1 MMETS
6 KLLKRL
12 EESTGYDHIRRLR
25 VKRGEGHRLSPA
37 IDRNQNRWLNI
48 FLSGNMLTEGCK
60 AVFYYDDS
68 EEPFA
73 EQTFT
78 ELIHN
83 AYDEWLIW
91 IIKKDL
97 RRVGFKGEF
106 RIRIEII
113 DTNGSE
119 VCKIKVP
126 IRGKVGRK
134 LKYT

>member
-6 KLLKRL
+6 KLLQRL
-12 EESTGYDHIRRLR
+12 ESMKDDRHNRRLR
-25 VKRGEGHRLSPA
+25 VKQGGSHKVSPA
-37 IDRNQNRWLNI
+37 VDRNQKRWLNI

-73 EQTFT
+73 EQVFA

-97 RRVGFKGEF
+97 RRVGYKGEF
-106 RIRIEII
+106 SIRIKII
-113 DTNGSE
+113 DADGSE
-119 VCKIKVP
+119 ICKIKVP
-126 IRGKVGRK
+126 VKGKVGKR

>member
-1 MMETS
+1 MMDAT
-6 KLLKRL
+6 LKKVLKQIEPEHYRMCK
-12 EESTGYDHIRRLR
+12 
-25 VKRGEGHRLSPA
+25 VKQGGSHA
-37 IDRNQNRWLNI
+37 IPSVDRNMNRWLNI

-68 EEPFA
+68 EEPFN
-73 EQTFT
+73 EQVFT
-78 ELIHN
+78 ESTRN
-83 AYDEWLIW
+83 VYGEWLIW

-106 RIRIEII
+106 RILIVIF
-113 DTNGSE
+113 DADGSE

>member
-12 EESTGYDHIRRLR
+12 EESTRYDHIRRLR
-25 VKRGEGHRLSPA
+25 VKRGGNHRLSPA
-37 IDRNQNRWLNI
+37 IDRNQNRWLDI

-60 AVFYYDDS
+60 AVFYYDDT
-68 EEPFA
+68 EELFE

-78 ELIHN
+78 EICHN

-97 RRVGFKGEF
+97 RRVGYKGEF
-106 RIRIEII
+106 SIRIKII
-113 DTNGSE
+113 DADGSE
-119 VCKIKVP
+119 ICKIKVP
-126 IRGKVGRK
+126 IKGKVGKK

>member
-1 MMETS
+1 MDAT
-6 KLLKRL
+6 LKKVLKQIEPEHYRMCK
-12 EESTGYDHIRRLR
+12 
-25 VKRGEGHRLSPA
+25 VKQGGSHKVSPA
-37 IDRNQNRWLNI
+37 VDRNQNRWLDI

-68 EEPFA
+68 EEPFS
-73 EQTFT
+73 EQVLT
-78 ELIHN
+78 ESTHN
-83 AYDEWLIW
+83 VYDEWLIW

-126 IRGKVGRK
+126 VKGKVGKK